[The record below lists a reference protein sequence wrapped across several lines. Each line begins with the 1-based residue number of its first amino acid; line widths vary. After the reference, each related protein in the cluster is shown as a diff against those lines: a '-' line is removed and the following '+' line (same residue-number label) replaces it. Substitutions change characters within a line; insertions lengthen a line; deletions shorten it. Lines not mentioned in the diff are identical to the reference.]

1 MSVELLAPA
10 GDFETALAA
19 FAAGADAVYCGLSS
33 YSARAFAKNFSTDDL
48 KNLVRVARA
57 KGKQVYV
64 TVNTVIDEDDIEG
77 AVRELAELESIGPTA
92 LIVQDLGIARLC
104 KTYFPGLTLHAS
116 TQLVAHNLEGVLALK
131 ELGFTRVVLAR
142 ELSVEEIASI
152 VKRSG
157 GLEFECFIHGALCY
171 SLSGLCLFG
180 AMEKDRS
187 GNRGACPYCC
197 RQCHG
202 GAYPFSM
209 KDLQLGERA
218 RALADAGVASL
229 KIEGRM
235 KSALY
240 VASAT
245 RYYRQVLDGA
255 EASPDAVTEED
266 LKTVFSRRTT
276 SLYFD
281 GRGASSPVDCG
292 SPGHLGAKIGEVK
305 KVTKDREGR
314 SWLRIHPVR
323 ALERHDGLQF
333 DALNREGRHLGFGIG
348 EMRLAI
354 SRRNV
359 FEAPAGSDLEILLPD
374 DAAPL
379 VEPGQNVYCAMSNAV
394 KRRFP
399 VPSFRAADHESG
411 IAVDVAAT
419 LRADGI
425 EVRATSPVE
434 CAVSAEFAAAK
445 AKDPSAT
452 AAAARKALSRL
463 GATAY
468 RLGRFDFEDPEGLFV
483 PMGVLNSLR
492 RELVARLDEAV
503 AAWRERRVVA
513 ALADVTAP
521 SAAVAP
527 LRVAKV
533 RFGQAVPEGEW
544 DEVVVAAAAEDF
556 SVMQFAEV
564 AKGVPAG
571 ALPRVALP
579 VWTSEL
585 DFGRLRA
592 FVRRLLREGCA
603 RWECSDLATLRLLRE
618 AGAADVTADW
628 TLFAFNRSALS
639 LLSGLGVRRA
649 VASPENSRENLRA
662 LAASGFA
669 VEFLSRQSTPLF
681 ISLTKPETEGVDG
694 LKVFRRGGLWVT
706 TREKPRQ
713 FAPPDGAPT
722 RVDVSWDPPAAAD
735 LGALRGSLR
744 GSSSTD
750 A

>member
-1 MSVELLAPA
+1 
-10 GDFETALAA
+10 
-19 FAAGADAVYCGLSS
+19 
-33 YSARAFAKNFSTDDL
+33 
-48 KNLVRVARA
+48 
-57 KGKQVYV
+57 
-64 TVNTVIDEDDIEG
+64 
-77 AVRELAELESIGPTA
+77 
-92 LIVQDLGIARLC
+92 
-104 KTYFPGLTLHAS
+104 
-116 TQLVAHNLEGVLALK
+116 
-131 ELGFTRVVLAR
+131 
-142 ELSVEEIASI
+142 
-152 VKRSG
+152 
-157 GLEFECFIHGALCY
+157 
-171 SLSGLCLFG
+171 
-180 AMEKDRS
+180 
-187 GNRGACPYCC
+187 
-197 RQCHG
+197 
-202 GAYPFSM
+202 
-209 KDLQLGERA
+209 
-218 RALADAGVASL
+218 
-229 KIEGRM
+229 
-235 KSALY
+235 
-240 VASAT
+240 
-245 RYYRQVLDGA
+245 
-255 EASPDAVTEED
+255 
-266 LKTVFSRRTT
+266 
-276 SLYFD
+276 
-281 GRGASSPVDCG
+281 
-292 SPGHLGAKIGEVK
+292 
-305 KVTKDREGR
+305 
-314 SWLRIHPVR
+314 
-323 ALERHDGLQF
+323 
-333 DALNREGRHLGFGIG
+333 
-348 EMRLAI
+348 
-354 SRRNV
+354 
-359 FEAPAGSDLEILLPD
+359 
-374 DAAPL
+374 
-379 VEPGQNVYCAMSNAV
+379 MSNAV

-434 CAVSAEFAAAK
+434 CAVSSAFAAAK

-463 GATAY
+463 GGTAY

-492 RELVARLDEAV
+492 RELVAKLDEAV
-503 AAWRERRVVA
+503 AAWRERRVAA
-513 ALADVTAP
+513 ALADVEAP

-556 SVMQFAEV
+556 SAMQFAEV
-564 AKGVPAG
+564 AKGVPSG

-603 RWECSDLATLRLLRE
+603 RWEC
-618 AGAADVTADW
+618 VTADW

-639 LLSGLGVRRA
+639 LISGLGVRRA

-706 TREKPRQ
+706 TREDPRQ

-722 RVDVSWDPPAAAD
+722 RVDASWDPPAAAD
-735 LGALRGSLR
+735 LV
-744 GSSSTD
+744 
-750 A
+750 